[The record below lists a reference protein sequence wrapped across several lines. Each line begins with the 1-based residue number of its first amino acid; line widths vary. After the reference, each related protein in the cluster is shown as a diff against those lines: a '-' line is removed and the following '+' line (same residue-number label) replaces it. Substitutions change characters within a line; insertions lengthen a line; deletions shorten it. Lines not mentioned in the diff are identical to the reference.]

1 MRISDWS
8 SDVCS
13 SDLGDALHAF
23 PAITASVCNLRPT
36 SRGHVRIV
44 SPKAADAPAILC
56 NYLQTDQ
63 DRRVAADS
71 MRLTR
76 TIMAQPALASYKP
89 EEYKPGSQV
98 ESTGELE
105 RAAGEIGTNTLHP
118 VGTQTEKPS
127 EAKGGG
133 RTGNNR

>member
-76 TIMAQPALASYKP
+76 KIMAQPASASYKP
-89 EEYKPGSQV
+89 EEHKPGSQV
-98 ESTGELE
+98 ESPVELE
-105 RAAGEIGTNTLHP
+105 RTASEVGTNNLTP
-118 VGTQTEKPS
+118 VVTCKT
-127 EAKGGG
+127 GGDTMAG
-133 RTGNNR
+133 VA